1 MSDPT
6 DVTSTTKDQITAV
19 GPRSQIQALD
29 RSVALL
35 DAVARSG
42 PGGAALR
49 ELCQTVGLHQSTG
62 RTILAALVTHG
73 LVAQD
78 ERSRYYRLGARVF
91 TLNQMYLAQTDLTV
105 VSAPVMR
112 ALWEQTAETVH
123 LAVLQGA
130 RRVNIAVLVSP
141 QLLNI
146 NPSGRANDASLVP
159 LEKTAAGKVLLAA
172 LEPDE
177 LSAMRRNADWE
188 YFAAHPRPLTETLQD
203 ELREVRADGYA
214 TNVEEGAIGV
224 CGVSAPVW
232 DQSGR
237 AAAALAVGYP
247 AARYSPDYAEAMRK
261 AVCDAA
267 AELSAIMGGRPA
279 RSWGTP

>member
-1 MSDPT
+1 MSESV
-6 DVTSTTKDQITAV
+6 DVPSTVKGQMTV
-19 GPRSQIQALD
+19 VRPRSQIQALD

-42 PGGAALR
+42 PGGAPLR
-49 ELCQTVGLHQSTG
+49 ELCTSVGLHQSTG

-91 TLNQMYLAQTDLTV
+91 TLNQTYLTQTDLTV

-112 ALWEQTAETVH
+112 GLWEKTAETVH

-130 RRVNIAVLVSP
+130 RRVDIAVLVSP

-146 NPSGRANDASLVP
+146 NPSGRAVDASLVP
-159 LEKTAAGKVLLAA
+159 LERTAAGKVLLAG

-177 LSAMRRNADWE
+177 LAAMRRNADWE
-188 YFAAHPRPLTETLQD
+188 YFAAHPRPLTETLQN
-203 ELREVRADGYA
+203 ELREVRTDGYA
-214 TNVEEGAIGV
+214 TNVDEGAIGV
-224 CGVSAPVW
+224 CGVAAPVW

-247 AARYSPDYAEAMRK
+247 VARYSPEYAEAMRK
-261 AVCDAA
+261 AVCEAA
-267 AELSAIMGGRPA
+267 AELSAIMGGLPA
-279 RSWGTP
+279 ASWGTP